1 MLAVATGLVLAGLY
15 VVAPNYLRPETQR
28 TPPGPFQHVVE
39 IMMENHAFD
48 NFFGSFPGAD
58 GPPAG
63 TALPDGQGGTV
74 APYWINGTSTPDL
87 PHFRAAEIAD
97 VNGGAMNGFVEQMAK
112 VDPSA
117 AATPMGYY
125 NESQLAGLWGLAKE
139 FVLCDHYFASVLGPT
154 IPNRLYA
161 MGGGSAGILTDTLPP
176 GTYLPTIFDQMT
188 QYGFSWSYYYAPG
201 LFPPLPSLLVPLAWS
216 SAKLADLH
224 PLSELPS
231 VIDAGTLPA
240 LTFVDPESSPLS
252 QHPPLSILPGEAW
265 VVGLVRSLEASPL
278 WNSTVIFL
286 TWDEGG
292 GYYDHVLPPTVDALG
307 DGFRVPMIVISPF
320 SRAGAIATGV
330 YDHTSVLHFVE
341 NAWGLPYLDSRV
353 AEAGNLCATLLLLPA
368 SERCQGPAHP
378 TVPPSSSVATAL
390 VAAAVAADDTERL
403 PVAVVAAAAVGGTP
417 PRRRLGAE
425 RAPSPRSRD
434 IVAAATRAPSRHGR
448 CATRRSS
455 LGR

>member
-1 MLAVATGLVLAGLY
+1 MGFLPSRGPSTDPGTRERRARRRWIGRSPLLLAGVLAVATGLVLAGLY

-176 GTYLPTIFDQMT
+176 GKRTDAT
-188 QYGFSWSYYYAPG
+188 SPG
-201 LFPPLPSLLVPLAWS
+201 PCPCPCPC
-216 SAKLADLH
+216 
-224 PLSELPS
+224 
-231 VIDAGTLPA
+231 G
-240 LTFVDPESSPLS
+240 
-252 QHPPLSILPGEAW
+252 
-265 VVGLVRSLEASPL
+265 R
-278 WNSTVIFL
+278 
-286 TWDEGG
+286 
-292 GYYDHVLPPTVDALG
+292 
-307 DGFRVPMIVISPF
+307 M
-320 SRAGAIATGV
+320 ATSCMV
-330 YDHTSVLHFVE
+330 EPHT
-341 NAWGLPYLDSRV
+341 G
-353 AEAGNLCATLLLLPA
+353 
-368 SERCQGPAHP
+368 
-378 TVPPSSSVATAL
+378 
-390 VAAAVAADDTERL
+390 
-403 PVAVVAAAAVGGTP
+403 
-417 PRRRLGAE
+417 
-425 RAPSPRSRD
+425 
-434 IVAAATRAPSRHGR
+434 
-448 CATRRSS
+448 
-455 LGR
+455 